1 VNNKLACRR
10 GSVEQQ
16 PSWSILFAKMQ
27 LPEPQVYWWREEYL
41 SEENEA
47 KVSELRQTL
56 GALLVPGLDDRVD
69 LLRFLKARHWNVA
82 KAAKTYQVKRVAV
95 MRPCRCSSR
104 AISCWGKA
112 GGTVLLTAPPT

>member
-1 VNNKLACRR
+1 
-10 GSVEQQ
+10 
-16 PSWSILFAKMQ
+16 MQ
-27 LPEPQVYWWREEYL
+27 LTEAQVYWWLEENL

-82 KAAKTYQVKRVAV
+82 KAAKMYQVSLHCSS
-95 MRPCRCSSR
+95 RPCRCCSR
-104 AISCWGKA
+104 AVSCWRKSSDRCA
-112 GGTVLLTAPPT
+112 ARSTTNVV